1 MTTANDFTG
10 NSAAG
15 NPAAAR
21 ANDHDSDERLAQQ
34 AREGVPAKP
43 SGDGGNADIAN
54 GKAPRHWTRTEA
66 IIAWTAWAVMLGFN
80 AFAQIGKLGG
90 VSTGEISNE
99 AFSWFT
105 PAGYAFTIWGAI
117 YIGLAIWLVTLSR
130 DKSRKQLGP
139 LPMSAR
145 GALFVLTCALNIAWL
160 VTWHYKQFT
169 ASIIMIALLLA
180 AVWTLCALSRD
191 DGRNVLDWAPLSLYG
206 SWLAVATIANIMHV
220 VSRHFDPKGGNVL
233 VQAVSTLALLA
244 LLVAVSAFMNAR
256 MHDWMFGL
264 VVIWS
269 AVAIGVRLMD
279 TSKIFA
285 VALIVFAT
293 LSAIVI
299 YTPWTRLLPRR

>member
-1 MTTANDFTG
+1 
-10 NSAAG
+10 
-15 NPAAAR
+15 
-21 ANDHDSDERLAQQ
+21 
-34 AREGVPAKP
+34 
-43 SGDGGNADIAN
+43 
-54 GKAPRHWTRTEA
+54 
-66 IIAWTAWAVMLGFN
+66 
-80 AFAQIGKLGG
+80 
-90 VSTGEISNE
+90 
-99 AFSWFT
+99 
-105 PAGYAFTIWGAI
+105 
-117 YIGLAIWLVTLSR
+117 
-130 DKSRKQLGP
+130 
-139 LPMSAR
+139 
-145 GALFVLTCALNIAWL
+145 
-160 VTWHYKQFT
+160 
-169 ASIIMIALLLA
+169 
-180 AVWTLCALSRD
+180 
-191 DGRNVLDWAPLSLYG
+191 
-206 SWLAVATIANIMHV
+206 MHV